1 LHGLLSMDFVVDA
14 NVLGEVCRNNKKAV
28 ELLSKMRNHRVVF
41 CKEIF
46 NEYKALPKKEF
57 CKNPTVVEEW
67 IIGLVTRSSYGK
79 KIQISEGITPCFSR
93 LIKRGKFKK
102 KDMVYI
108 NTVQKTNEK
117 LLIAF
122 EWHFINAERCIS
134 ELKIER
140 LDLEE
145 ALNIME

>member
-1 LHGLLSMDFVVDA
+1 MHGLLSMDFVVDA
-14 NVLGEVCRNNKKAV
+14 NVLGEVCRNSKKAV

-67 IIGLVTRSSYGK
+67 IMGQPL
-79 KIQISEGITPCFSR
+79 
-93 LIKRGKFKK
+93 
-102 KDMVYI
+102 VYI

>member
-1 LHGLLSMDFVVDA
+1 MDFVVDA
-14 NVLGEVCRNNKKAV
+14 NVLGEVCRNNKKAI
-28 ELLSKMRNHRVVF
+28 ELLSKIRKHRVIF

-46 NEYKALPKKEF
+46 NEYRALPKKEF
-57 CKNPTVVEEW
+57 CKNPRIIEEW

-79 KIQISEGITPCFSR
+79 KIQISEDISPCFKR

-102 KDMVYI
+102 KDLVYI
-108 NTVQKTNEK
+108 NAIQITNEK

-134 ELKIER
+134 ELNIKR

-145 ALNIME
+145 ALNIIK